1 MDKRVDGRQD
11 SEASGLPEA
20 QRRGRAGALYIHVP
34 FCLRKCRYCNFFSLA
49 DRGDLTGGYLQAL
62 IAELH
67 CKATWL
73 AEPLASVFVGGGTP
87 TALECELLKVLLE
100 AVRPYVNRSTEFSV
114 EANPGT
120 VGAGTVDLLSRAGV
134 NRVNLGVQSFDAGEL
149 ATLGRTHT
157 TKQVRSAWGALRHG
171 GIATVGMDLIYGIS
185 GQTLDSWGS
194 SLSQALELG
203 PDHLS
208 CYALTLEEH
217 TPLDDD
223 VRAGRLAAADESLQK
238 ECYYAAIDRAAGA
251 GLEHYEISNFASPGR
266 QCKHNLTYWHNLPYV
281 GLGPAAASYL
291 DGVRQTNR
299 PGIEAYIRTASAG
312 EAPPCD
318 AEKLSGRAEMAETA
332 MLALRLVEGLSR
344 GEFTARFGCDVAD
357 IFPKTIGRYSD
368 QGALILT
375 ENQLRLAKWAMF
387 VSNTVLADLLA
398 EA

>member
-1 MDKRVDGRQD
+1 M
-11 SEASGLPEA
+11 
-20 QRRGRAGALYIHVP
+20 
-34 FCLRKCRYCNFFSLA
+34 
-49 DRGDLTGGYLQAL
+49 
-62 IAELH
+62 
-67 CKATWL
+67 
-73 AEPLASVFVGGGTP
+73 
-87 TALECELLKVLLE
+87 
-100 AVRPYVNRSTEFSV
+100 
-114 EANPGT
+114 
-120 VGAGTVDLLSRAGV
+120 
-134 NRVNLGVQSFDAGEL
+134 
-149 ATLGRTHT
+149 
-157 TKQVRSAWGALRHG
+157 
-171 GIATVGMDLIYGIS
+171 
-185 GQTLDSWGS
+185 
-194 SLSQALELG
+194 
-203 PDHLS
+203 
-208 CYALTLEEH
+208 
-217 TPLDDD
+217 
-223 VRAGRLAAADESLQK
+223 
-238 ECYYAAIDRAAGA
+238 
-251 GLEHYEISNFASPGR
+251 
-266 QCKHNLTYWHNLPYV
+266 